1 MAKYP
6 LNGIPSKH
14 PDEISVFLV
23 AICLSAPLQ
32 ALAFISQTANLWI
45 YIYIYTSL
53 VLYLQC
59 LLIIF
64 SIGNLKVNETRI
76 KVLARG
82 AAVSCR
88 TQKKKRDEERERK
101 REEGRPCTSTKT
113 HVCVYWWRS
122 NLKEIRPQRRGEAS
136 TFSSI
141 KAIIARAS
149 LFEQETCA
157 RRRY

>member
-1 MAKYP
+1 MFKCSATSTCVYFPNRQP
-6 LNGIPSKH
+6 L
-14 PDEISVFLV
+14 D
-23 AICLSAPLQ
+23 
-32 ALAFISQTANLWI
+32 I

-76 KVLARG
+76 KVLARD

-149 LFEQETCA
+149 LFEQETCT

>member
-1 MAKYP
+1 MAKHP

-23 AICLSAPLQ
+23 AICLSASLQ
-32 ALAFISQTANLWI
+32 ALAFISQTANHWI
-45 YIYIYTSL
+45 YIYI

-76 KVLARG
+76 KVLARR
-82 AAVSCR
+82 R
-88 TQKKKRDEERERK
+88 TQKKKRDGEREEEEE
-101 REEGRPCTSTKT
+101 EEGRPCAFTKT

-122 NLKEIRPQRRGEAS
+122 NLKEIGRGEGRPQ
-136 TFSSI
+136 
-141 KAIIARAS
+141 
-149 LFEQETCA
+149 LFP
-157 RRRY
+157 R